1 MTETSRRQS
10 AMGRPAVPSPAA
22 SAAFKRPPAAYAKRL
37 TLDLSS
43 EDHRTLQL
51 AALDSDAP
59 MTDLLRGFIA
69 LIRLRP
75 ELAAE
80 AASAVSP

>member
-1 MTETSRRQS
+1 MTETNRRKS
-10 AMGRPAVPSPAA
+10 AMGRPAATAAA

-37 TLDLSS
+37 TLDLSA
-43 EDHRTLQL
+43 EDHRTLKL
-51 AALDSDAP
+51 AALDTDAP
-59 MTDLLRGFIA
+59 MTDLLRGFIG

-80 AASAVSP
+80 AARVMAP